1 MNRVAVSVPGRNFK
15 KFERNIEAIVRTAEK
30 TLKILKK
37 EDVEAEIYL
46 VSGRTMRLLNKK
58 FRGKDKTTDILS
70 FREPRHFVAPPSRFK
85 RIGEIYLNL
94 QKTTDYRLQTTVHN
108 EKSVVRS
115 LSTVD
120 RLLVHGLLH
129 LLGYDH
135 ENKNDTI
142 KMEKTESLVIKKLH
156 VNHRS

>member
-1 MNRVAVSVPGRNFK
+1 MNRVAVSVPGRNSK
-15 KFERNIEAIVRTAEK
+15 KFERNIEAIVLTAGK

-46 VSGRTMRLLNKK
+46 VSGWTMRLLNKK

-70 FREPRHFVAPPSRFK
+70 FREPRHFVAPPSRFRK
-85 RIGEIYLNL
+85 IGEIYLSAEL
-94 QKTTDYRLQTTVHN
+94 RGIDAELHG
-108 EKSVVRS
+108 KSPRKS
-115 LSTVD
+115 ALSP
-120 RLLVHGLLH
+120 RMSALLVHGLLH